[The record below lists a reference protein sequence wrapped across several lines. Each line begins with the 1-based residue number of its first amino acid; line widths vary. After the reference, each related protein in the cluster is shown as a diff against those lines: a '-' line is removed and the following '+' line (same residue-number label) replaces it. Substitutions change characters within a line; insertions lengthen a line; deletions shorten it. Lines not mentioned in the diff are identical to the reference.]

1 MVRGHKVY
9 FTAWDKQDIG
19 EQESGFSGALVCMC
33 VCVCVLVSMCSY
45 PCVLILASLY

>member
-19 EQESGFSGALVCMC
+19 EQESGFSGALVC
-33 VCVCVLVSMCSY
+33 VCVCVSLCLRVRIHVS
-45 PCVLILASLY
+45 

>member
-19 EQESGFSGALVCMC
+19 EQESGFSGALVC
-33 VCVCVLVSMCSY
+33 VCVCVSLCLCVRIHVS
-45 PCVLILASLY
+45 